1 MKKEMKRVG
10 EEREEKTKDKKT
22 YHNEEIL
29 KKRSSIESINTP

>member
-10 EEREEKTKDKKT
+10 EEWEEKTKDKKT

-29 KKRSSIESINTP
+29 KKDRV